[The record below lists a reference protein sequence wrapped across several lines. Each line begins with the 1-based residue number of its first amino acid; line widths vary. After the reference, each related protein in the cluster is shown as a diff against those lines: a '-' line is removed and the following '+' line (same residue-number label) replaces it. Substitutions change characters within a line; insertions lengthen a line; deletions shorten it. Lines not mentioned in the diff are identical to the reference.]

1 MSTKTQSRALS
12 LPADYIA
19 LVREFPLR
27 PIRTQRDYKAATAIV
42 DRLAVRQ
49 EGTLSRGEQDYLDTL
64 TLLIEA
70 YDDEHF
76 KIKTRAMEP
85 VDVLKYLMEQ
95 SGMKTADLGR
105 LLDNRGLASLI
116 LNGHRALSK
125 THIRILS
132 DYFKVGPGLFLGGM
146 AGE

>member
-1 MSTKTQSRALS
+1 MSTKTRSRAPS
-12 LPADYIA
+12 LPRDYTA

-27 PIRTQRDYKAATAIV
+27 PIRTQREYKTAAAIV
-42 DRLAVRQ
+42 DRLAVRL

-64 TLLIEA
+64 TLLIQA
-70 YDDEHF
+70 YDEQHF
-76 KIKTRAMEP
+76 QIKTRAMEP
-85 VDVLKYLMEQ
+85 VEVLKYLLEQ
-95 SGMKTADLGR
+95 SGMKTTDLGR

-132 DYFKVGPGLFLGGM
+132 DYFKVEPGLFLM
-146 AGE
+146 AD

>member
-1 MSTKTQSRALS
+1 MSTKTQSRAPS
-12 LPADYIA
+12 PPADYIK

-27 PIRTQRDYKAATAIV
+27 PIRTQREYKTAAAIV

-49 EGTLSRGEQDYLDTL
+49 AGTLSPGEQDYLDTL

-76 KIKTRAMEP
+76 QIKTRAMKP
-85 VDVLKYLMEQ
+85 VDVLKYLLEQ
-95 SGMKTADLGR
+95 SGMKTVDLGR

-116 LNGHRALSK
+116 LNEHRALSK

-132 DYFKVGPGLFLGGM
+132 DYFKVDPSLFLE
-146 AGE
+146 AD

>member
-1 MSTKTQSRALS
+1 MSTRPLSRAPRP
-12 LPADYIA
+12 PADYLA

-27 PIRTQRDYKAATAIV
+27 PIRNQREYNKAVGIA
-42 DRLAVRQ
+42 DRLAVRD

-76 KIKTRAMEP
+76 RIETGDLEP
-85 VDVLKYLMEQ
+85 LDVLKHLMEQ
-95 SGMKTADLGR
+95 SGMRTADLGR
-105 LLDNRGLASLI
+105 LLGNRGLASLI

-132 DYFKVGPGLFLGGM
+132 DHFKVEPGLFLT
-146 AGE
+146 AD